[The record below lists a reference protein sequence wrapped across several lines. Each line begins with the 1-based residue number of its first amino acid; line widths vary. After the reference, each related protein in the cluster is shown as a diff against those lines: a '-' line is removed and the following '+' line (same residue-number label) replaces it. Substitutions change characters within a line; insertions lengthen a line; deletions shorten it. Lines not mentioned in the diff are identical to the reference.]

1 MQALTAIGEVG
12 IEIEGRSYL
21 LRPSLF
27 SMTRIGSPAEIVEA
41 FALLTGPGPVVL
53 HPFLLP
59 DLVKNWKRDRFGAA
73 LNVLYAC
80 SDEDVSK
87 LAGSMTGYR
96 RYSPGKMS
104 IDEIVAVARSLI
116 IHGVTGNAKPDPKR
130 PPKKGDYLSEFK
142 AADYVATAMAHL
154 GTSERDAWAMT
165 MTSFSAAM
173 RSKFPPPAET
183 EKPQPT
189 AEVID
194 ATMARLKLINAARSG
209 AKA

>member
-12 IEIEGRSYL
+12 IEVEGRSYL

-41 FALLTGPGPVVL
+41 FALLTGPEPIAP

-59 DLVKNWKRDRFGAA
+59 DLVKAWKRDRFGAA

-80 SDEDVSK
+80 SDEDLSPLV
-87 LAGSMTGYR
+87 GSMTGYR
-96 RYSPGKMS
+96 RYAPGMMLM
-104 IDEIVAVARSLI
+104 DEIVAVARSLI
-116 IHGVTGNAKPDPKR
+116 VHGVTGNAKPDPKR

-142 AADYVATAMAHL
+142 AAEYVACAMAHL

-173 RSKFPPPAET
+173 RSKFPPPDSG
-183 EKPQPT
+183 KPPPPT
-189 AEVID
+189 GEVID
-194 ATMARLKLINAARSG
+194 ATMARLKRINAARAG
-209 AKA
+209 KK